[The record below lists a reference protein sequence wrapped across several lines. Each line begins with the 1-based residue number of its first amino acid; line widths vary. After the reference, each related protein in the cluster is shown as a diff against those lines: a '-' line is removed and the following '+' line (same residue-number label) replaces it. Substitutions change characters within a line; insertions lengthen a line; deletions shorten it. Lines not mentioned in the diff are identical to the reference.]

1 MDENGVYKTLTYKH
15 GETVEMPDVPAK
27 YGYTVRWDAVIR
39 EATADA
45 TVKAIYTKNPTKDTP
60 TSPYT
65 GTDAVGWMWIMLLFV
80 SGGAVMA
87 LRVYGKK
94 SKFGETK

>member
-1 MDENGVYKTLTYKH
+1 MKSAHPHKD
-15 GETVEMPDVPAK
+15 
-27 YGYTVRWDAVIR
+27 GYTVRWETVIR

-45 TVKAIYTKNPTKDTP
+45 TVKAVYTKNPTAEKP

-65 GTDAVGWMWIMLLFV
+65 GTDAVGWLWMMLLFV

-94 SKFGETK
+94 SKFGKTE